1 VPGHA
6 SERAARRSAKRSEIA
21 TDGVTARGDRCLIS
35 GMSTSRRQFL
45 QISLSG
51 GALLATMPLPELA
64 LAAGAEPAAAIPL
77 GVFIRIHP
85 DNSVVIGARGC
96 EIGQGVRT
104 SLPML
109 IAEELD
115 VSWDQV
121 RVEQLNYGIVA
132 GKEPGQF
139 TSPYGGQGAGGS
151 TNIPDGWNSL
161 RQAGA
166 GIRALLIAAAAQHW
180 NVDAATLTTRD
191 GVVRHADGRGATYG
205 SLAARAAKLPLPEG
219 PFTLKTPEQY
229 RVIGRPT
236 RTADATDIVSGRA
249 RFGMD
254 AAMPGMVYAV
264 IARCPYFEGGLKS
277 FDDAAAKKIRGVRAV
292 VPITTT
298 KPGEQITGNISAGVA
313 VVADNTW
320 AALKG
325 REALKIE
332 WAPGPWATDSTK
344 ALEQRCRAALAGSGN
359 VLQARRDGDPA
370 AALAKATTI
379 EADYKAPF
387 LAHSTMEP
395 PGATI
400 HITGDRVKLIAS
412 LQSPGGASR
421 LISSMTGIDRLN
433 IDIELPRS
441 GGGFGR
447 RLFNDFVGEAVQ
459 VAKAVDRPVKLL
471 WTREDDLQNDWFR
484 PFGVQRLRAAGRDG
498 KVVAWSHRVAA
509 TGLKFRGDYGDAP
522 EWLGLL
528 DVDGF
533 PAACVP
539 DYLAEYVNVD
549 FGLTRGWWRAPLP
562 TFSAFATQ
570 SFVDEVAVALKRDPL
585 ELRLEM
591 LGEPR
596 DLPYRDH
603 GGPTF
608 NTGRLA
614 AVLREAA
621 RRIDYGKPRPKG
633 RGVGIAVHF
642 TFGGYAAHAIEMSA
656 KGEEWRVER
665 CVCVADVGTVVN
677 PLGVVAQLQ
686 GGTVDGLSTALGL
699 EITVTDGRI
708 QQRNFHEYPLLRMAD
723 APAVETHLMPSDL
736 PPSGAG
742 EMGIPSA
749 APALAN
755 AIFAATGRRLRD
767 LPLRRA

>member
-1 VPGHA
+1 
-6 SERAARRSAKRSEIA
+6 
-21 TDGVTARGDRCLIS
+21 
-35 GMSTSRRQFL
+35 MSTSRRQFL

-51 GALLATMPLPELA
+51 GALLATVSLPGQS
-64 LAAGAEPAAAIPL
+64 LAAGAIPAAATSGIPL
-77 GVFIRIHP
+77 GVFVRINP

-115 VSWDQV
+115 VSWDRV
-121 RVEQLNYGIVA
+121 RVEQLGYGIVA

-139 TSPYGGQGAGGS
+139 ASPYGGQGAGGS
-151 TNIPDGWNSL
+151 TNIPEGWTFL
-161 RQAGA
+161 REAGA
-166 GIRALLIAAAAQHW
+166 QVRALLIAAAAQQW
-180 NVDAATLTTRD
+180 SVDAASLTTRD
-191 GVVRHADGRGATYG
+191 GTVQHADGRNATYG
-205 SLAARAAKLPLPEG
+205 SLAARASKLPLPEG
-219 PFTLKTPEQY
+219 PFTLKKHAEF
-229 RVIGRPT
+229 RVIGKPAK
-236 RTADATDIVSGRA
+236 TADAADIVSGRA
-249 RFGMD
+249 RYGID
-254 AAMPGMVYAV
+254 ASMPGMVYAV
-264 IARCPYFEGGLKS
+264 VARCPYFEGSLKS
-277 FDDAAAKKIRGVRAV
+277 FDDSAARKIRGVRAV

-298 KPGEQITGNISAGVA
+298 KPGEQITANISAGVA

-320 AALKG
+320 AAMQG
-325 REALKIE
+325 RNALKVE
-332 WAPGPWATDSTK
+332 WAPGPWATDSTM
-344 ALEQRCRAALAGSGN
+344 ALEERCRAALAADKDVKLG
-359 VLQARRDGDPA
+359 RRDGDVSA
-370 AALAKATTI
+370 AFADATVVQ
-379 EADYKAPF
+379 ADYRMPF

-421 LISSMTGIDRLN
+421 MISAMTGIPRLN

-484 PFGVQRLRAAGRDG
+484 PFGMQRLRAAGKDG
-498 KVVAWSHRVAA
+498 KVIAWSHRVVA
-509 TGLKFRGDYGDAP
+509 TGLKFRGSFGDDTP
-522 EWLGLL
+522 DWVGLL

-533 PAACVP
+533 PAACLP
-539 DYLAEYVNVD
+539 NYQSEFVNMD

-562 TFSAFATQ
+562 TFAAYATQ
-570 SFVDEVAVALKRDPL
+570 SFVDEVAAGLQRDPL

-591 LGEPR
+591 LGDAR
-596 DLPYRDH
+596 DLAYRDH
-603 GGPTF
+603 GGPNF

-614 AVLREAA
+614 AVLTEAA
-621 RRIDYGKPRPKG
+621 RRIDYGRKRPPG
-633 RGVGIAVHF
+633 RGVGLAMHF
-642 TFGGYAAHAIEMSA
+642 TFGGYTAHAMEVSA
-656 KGEEWRVER
+656 NGDDWRIER
-665 CVCVADVGTVVN
+665 CVCVTDVGTVVN

-686 GGTVDGLSTALGL
+686 GGTVDGISTALGL
-699 EITVTDGRI
+699 EITVADGRI
-708 QQRNFHEYPLLRMAD
+708 QQRNFDGYPLLRMPD
-723 APAVETHLMPSDL
+723 APAMETHLMPSTL

-755 AIFAATGRRLRD
+755 AIYAATGRRLRD
-767 LPLRRA
+767 LPLRKA

>member
-1 VPGHA
+1 MGA
-6 SERAARRSAKRSEIA
+6 A
-21 TDGVTARGDRCLIS
+21 TDRVTVRARRCLIS

-51 GALLATMPLPELA
+51 GALIATISYPGLAI
-64 LAAGAEPAAAIPL
+64 AAGAEPAGASAAVPL

-115 VSWDQV
+115 VSWDEV

-166 GIRALLIAAAAQHW
+166 QVRALLIAAAAQQW
-180 NVDAATLTTRD
+180 NAEAALLTTRD
-191 GVVRHADGRGATYG
+191 GSVRHEDGRSATYG
-205 SLAARAAKLPLPEG
+205 SLAARAAKLPLPDG
-219 PFTLKTPEQY
+219 PFALKTPEQF

-236 RTADATDIVSGRA
+236 RVADAADIVTGRA
-249 RFGMD
+249 RFGID
-254 AAMPGMVYAV
+254 AAMPGMVFAV
-264 IARCPYFEGGLKS
+264 IARCPYFEGSLKS
-277 FDDAAAKKIRGVRAV
+277 FDDTAARRVRGVRAV

-298 KPGEQITGNISAGVA
+298 RPGEPITGNISAGVA
-313 VVADNTW
+313 VVADNSW
-320 AALKG
+320 SAMKG
-325 REALKIE
+325 REALKVE
-332 WAPGPWATDSTK
+332 WTPGPWATDSTK
-344 ALEQRCRAALAGSGN
+344 ALDERCRAALSGSQN
-359 VLQARRDGDPA
+359 VLKAREDGDVGA
-370 AALAKATTI
+370 AFANTTVI
-379 EADYKAPF
+379 EADYKVPF

-421 LISSMTGIDRLN
+421 LISSMTGIDRLK

-459 VAKAVDRPVKLL
+459 VAKAVNRPVKLL
-471 WTREDDLQNDWFR
+471 WTRDDDLQNDWFR
-484 PFGVQRLRAAGRDG
+484 PFGVQRLRAAGKDG

-509 TGLKFRGDYGDAP
+509 TGLKFRGEYGDAP

-539 DYLAEYVNVD
+539 GYLAEYVNVD

-562 TFSAFATQ
+562 TFAAFATQ

-591 LGEPR
+591 LGESR

-603 GGPTF
+603 GGPAF

-614 AVLREAA
+614 AVLQEAA

-633 RGVGIAVHF
+633 RGVGLAVHF
-642 TFGGYAAHAIEMSA
+642 TFGGYAAHAMEVSS
-656 KGEEWRVER
+656 KDGGWRVDR

-677 PLGVVAQLQ
+677 PLGVIAQLQ

-699 EITVTDGRI
+699 EVTVADGRI
-708 QQRNFHEYPLLRMAD
+708 QQHNFHDYPLMRMAD
-723 APAVETHLMPSDL
+723 APTVETYLMPSTL
-736 PPSGAG
+736 APSGAG
-742 EMGIPSA
+742 EMGIPGA
-749 APALAN
+749 APALVN
-755 AIFAATGRRLRD
+755 AIYAATGRRMRD
-767 LPLRRA
+767 LPLRGA

>member
-1 VPGHA
+1 
-6 SERAARRSAKRSEIA
+6 
-21 TDGVTARGDRCLIS
+21 
-35 GMSTSRRQFL
+35 MNTSRRQFL

-51 GALLATMPLPELA
+51 GALLATVSSSELA
-64 LAAGAEPAAAIPL
+64 IAAGAEPTGASGAVPL
-77 GVFIRIHP
+77 GAFIRIHP
-85 DNSVVIGARGC
+85 DNTVVIGARGC

-109 IAEELD
+109 VAEELD
-115 VSWDQV
+115 VAWNQV
-121 RVEQLNYGIVA
+121 RVEQLDYGIVA

-151 TNIPDGWNSL
+151 TNIPDGWTFL
-161 RQAGA
+161 REAGA
-166 GIRALLIAAAAQHW
+166 QIRALLIAAAAQQW
-180 NVDAATLTTRD
+180 SAEVPALTTRD
-191 GVVRHADGRGATYG
+191 GAVWHPDGRHATYG
-205 SLAARAAKLPLPEG
+205 SLATRAAKLPLPAG
-219 PFTLKTPEQY
+219 PFTLKTPDQF

-236 RTADATDIVSGRA
+236 RVADASDIVSGRT
-249 RFGMD
+249 RYGID
-254 AAMPGMVYAV
+254 AAMPGMVFAV
-264 IARCPYFEGGLKS
+264 IARCPYFEGTLKS
-277 FDDAAAKKIRGVRAV
+277 FDDSAAKKIRGVRAV

-298 KPGEQITGNISAGVA
+298 TPGAQITANISAGVA

-325 REALKIE
+325 REALRIE
-332 WAPGPWATDSTK
+332 WQPGPWATDSTK
-344 ALEQRCRAALAGSGN
+344 ALEERCRVALADNKN
-359 VLQARRDGDPA
+359 VLQARKDGDVA
-370 AALAKATTI
+370 AAFANGTVI
-379 EADYKAPF
+379 QADYRVPF
-387 LAHSTMEP
+387 LAHATMEP

-421 LISSMTGIDRLN
+421 LISAMTGIPRLN

-459 VAKAVDRPVKLL
+459 VAKHVDRPVKLL

-562 TFSAFATQ
+562 TFAAFATQ

-591 LGEPR
+591 LGETR

-603 GGPTF
+603 GGPKF

-614 AVLREAA
+614 AVLEEAA
-621 RRIDYGKPRPKG
+621 RRIDYGKARPKG
-633 RGVGIAVHF
+633 RGVGLAVHF
-642 TFGGYAAHAIEMSA
+642 TFGGYAAHAMEVA
-656 KGEEWRVER
+656 TKGDGWRIER

-677 PLGVVAQLQ
+677 PLGVIAQLQ
-686 GGTVDGLSTALGL
+686 GGTVDGISTALGL
-699 EITVTDGRI
+699 EISVAEGRI

-723 APAVETHLMPSDL
+723 APAVETHLMPSTL

-749 APALAN
+749 APAMAN
-755 AIFAATGRRLRD
+755 AIFAATGQRLRD
-767 LPLRRA
+767 LPLRKT